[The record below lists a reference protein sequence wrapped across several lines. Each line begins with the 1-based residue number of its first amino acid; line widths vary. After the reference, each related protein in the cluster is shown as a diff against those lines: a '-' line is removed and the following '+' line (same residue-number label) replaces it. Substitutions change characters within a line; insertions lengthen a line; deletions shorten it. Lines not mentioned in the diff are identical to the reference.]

1 MSFLQAKSAADFH
14 GLSLCFFMHP
24 QGIKS
29 CWSVSMRCSLVEL
42 ASQIVFRLILSL
54 TLRSF
59 ASFGWTTEATSVDAS
74 RRSEGV
80 AEQFFHGFHPIH
92 RSVSC
97 DEGRN
102 TGSFRVLTVHR
113 FGDRDESGGH
123 RRPSPSMAF
132 VSGLWATHSS
142 REWSSPCFL

>member
-1 MSFLQAKSAADFH
+1 M
-14 GLSLCFFMHP
+14 
-24 QGIKS
+24 
-29 CWSVSMRCSLVEL
+29 
-42 ASQIVFRLILSL
+42 
-54 TLRSF
+54 
-59 ASFGWTTEATSVDAS
+59 DAS
-74 RRSEGV
+74 RRGEGV
-80 AEQFFHGFHPIH
+80 TEQLYYGFHPIH

-132 VSGLWATHSS
+132 VSGLWTTHSS
-142 REWSSPCFL
+142 REWSSPCTLESSSFLLTLIRSEIQTIVLFSYPIKC